1 MYDIIRH
8 MKRTTMFFPEALE
21 AELRAY
27 ARGENKPVAW
37 VVREAVSAYLAQNG
51 KPFALPA
58 IVGKYASGRS
68 DLSERINREG
78 FGEASPHG
86 DRPKKRP
93 KRSRRA

>member
-1 MYDIIRH
+1 

-21 AELRAY
+21 AELQAY

-37 VVREAVSAYLAQNG
+37 VVREAVSAYLVQNR

-68 DLSERINREG
+68 DVSERIEREG
-78 FGEASPHG
+78 LGETTPH
-86 DRPKKRP
+86 DDQPKKRA
-93 KRSRRA
+93 KRTRRA

>member
-21 AELRAY
+21 AELHAY

-37 VVREAVSAYLAQNG
+37 VVREAVTAYLVQNR

-58 IVGKYASGRS
+58 IVGKYASGRG
-68 DLSERINREG
+68 DVSERIEHEG
-78 FGEASPHG
+78 FGETSPHD
-86 DRPKKRP
+86 DRPTKRA